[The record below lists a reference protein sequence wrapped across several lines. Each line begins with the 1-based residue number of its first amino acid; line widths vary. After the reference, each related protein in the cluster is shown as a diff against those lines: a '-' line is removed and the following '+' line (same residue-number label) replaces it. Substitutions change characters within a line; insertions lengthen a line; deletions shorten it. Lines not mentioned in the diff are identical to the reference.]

1 MSAPTVFD
9 TFAAT
14 YRNDPVAFVREVV
27 GKAPF
32 DDQIEFLKAYGRRER
47 QIAKR
52 SGHRVGKSTANAW
65 IALHHLLFFYPQ
77 KTVCTSASAPQL
89 FDALAAEIKAAIRGL
104 PELVQQMFEIQSETI
119 FHKAAPES
127 SFISFRTSRAETPEA
142 MAGVHSKY
150 VLLIFDEASGIPE
163 PVYDSAS
170 GSMAGENAISI
181 LTGNPLK
188 NSGLFFDAFHKSRS
202 DWWTQHVSCIGHPN
216 VTPAYV
222 AERSRRYG
230 EDSNRYRVRVLG
242 DFPKSDDDTVIPFEW
257 VESALNRDVDPTKVK
272 PIWGVDC
279 ARFGDD
285 ASCLAIRVGNT
296 LSEPTLE
303 WKGLSTM
310 ELVGR
315 IKSRWDTTMLGERP
329 SDINV
334 DVIGLGAGVCDRLLE
349 LGLPARGINVSESP
363 ALADR
368 YVNLRAELWFKGREW
383 LERKDC
389 SLGGDD
395 ALAEELVSP
404 KYKDLSNG
412 KMQVESKQDLKKRGI
427 RSPNRADAFLL
438 TLATDAVSAS
448 GGASGLHHAWTEPLK
463 RQIAGI
469 V

>member
-1 MSAPTVFD
+1 MPPTVFD
-9 TFAAT
+9 AFLTK
-14 YRNDPVAFVREVV
+14 YRPDPVAFVREVV
-27 GKAPF
+27 GKDPF
-32 DDQIEFLKAYGRRER
+32 PDQVEFLQAYGRRER

-65 IALHHLLFFYPQ
+65 IALHHMLCYYPQ

-89 FDALAAEIKAAIRGL
+89 FDALAAEIKAAIAGL
-104 PELVQQMFEIQSETI
+104 PDALKAVFEIQSETI
-119 FHKAAPES
+119 YHKSAPDS

-142 MAGVHSKY
+142 MAGVHSEY
-150 VLLIFDEASGIPE
+150 VLLVFDEASGIPE

-170 GSMAGENAISI
+170 GSMAGKNAISV
-181 LTGNPLK
+181 LTGNPLRT
-188 NSGLFFDAFHKSRS
+188 SGLFFDAFHKLRA
-202 DWWTQHVSCIGHPN
+202 DWWTQHVSCVDHPN
-216 VTPAYV
+216 VTPQYV
-222 AERSRRYG
+222 DERGRRYG
-230 EDSNRYRVRVLG
+230 IDSNRYRVRVLG
-242 DFPKSDDDTVIPFEW
+242 EFPTADDDTIMPFEW
-257 VESALNRDVDPTKVK
+257 VESALHRDVQASKLT

-296 LSEPTLE
+296 LAEPVAE

-315 IKSRWDTTMLGERP
+315 IKARWDETPPKQRP

-363 ALADR
+363 ALGKR
-368 YVNLRAELWFKGREW
+368 YVNLRAELWFKGRDW

-389 SLGGDD
+389 HLAGDD
-395 ALAEELVSP
+395 ALAEELVGP
-404 KYKDLSNG
+404 RYMDLSNG
-412 KMQVESKQDLKKRGI
+412 KLQVESKHDLKKRGV

-438 TLATDAVSAS
+438 TLASDAVSAS
-448 GGASGLHHAWTEPLK
+448 GGSATRHAWSEPLK
-463 RQIAGI
+463 RPIAGI